1 MLKKNM
7 QEDKS
12 VDEKTSSIKFRQ
24 IGIIGWKDKS
34 PDLAFALEQITSW
47 ASEHPQVK
55 FCALDNLKELVKAPL
70 KIVKEAALLK
80 SDLLLAIGGD
90 GTVLSAAHMA
100 LGHHIPILG
109 VNAGHVGFL
118 AETRINALPQ
128 TLDDLLAGDFS
139 TRDRMMIDATV
150 YRGRKRIAKQTVL
163 NEVHVRAHAPERMV
177 NVNVLYNG
185 TDYTEYWADS
195 LLVST
200 PTGST
205 AYNLAAG
212 GPIIHPATYAVVL
225 TPVAPSS
232 LSVRPLV
239 MSLTDKELELKPA
252 AGKTLDLVFDG
263 RSCVALKPE
272 DHVVL
277 TQSKSF
283 TTFLRMRHTG
293 FVGALREK
301 LGWTGKRG

>member
-1 MLKKNM
+1 MTF
-7 QEDKS
+7 
-12 VDEKTSSIKFRQ
+12 KT

-34 PDLAFALEQITSW
+34 PELALALETISQWGS
-47 ASEHPQVK
+47 AHPQVK
-55 FCALDNLKELVKAPL
+55 FVAMENLKELVKAPI
-70 KIVKEAALLK
+70 KIVKEASVKKA
-80 SDLLLAIGGD
+80 DLLLAIGGD
-90 GTVLSAAHMA
+90 GTVLSAAHIS
-100 LGHHIPILG
+100 LGHNIPILG
-109 VNAGHVGFL
+109 VNAGRVGFL
-118 AETRINALPQ
+118 AETRVKALSQ
-128 TLDDLLAGDFS
+128 TLDDLLAGNFS
-139 TRDRMMIDATV
+139 TRDRMMIDAAV
-150 YRGRKRIAKQTVL
+150 YHGKKCIAKQTVL

-177 NVNVLYNG
+177 NVKVEYNG

-225 TPVAPSS
+225 TPVAPGS

-239 MSLTDKELELKPA
+239 MSLTEKTLVLRPA

-263 RSCVALKPE
+263 RSCVALEPE
-272 DHVVL
+272 NHVVL

-301 LGWTGKRG
+301 LGWTGKRD

>member
-1 MLKKNM
+1 MRIRT
-7 QEDKS
+7 
-12 VDEKTSSIKFRQ
+12 V
-24 IGIIGWKDKS
+24 GIIGWKEKS
-34 PDLAFALEQITSW
+34 LDLARALDSIAEW
-47 ASEHPQVK
+47 AVSHPEMK
-55 FCALDNLKELVKAPL
+55 FIAMDNLKGLVKKPI
-70 KIVKEAALLK
+70 KIVKEASIKKA
-80 SDLLLAIGGD
+80 DLLLAVGGD
-90 GTVLSAAHMA
+90 GTVLSAAHIA
-100 LGHHIPILG
+100 LGHNIPILG

-118 AETRINALPQ
+118 AETRIRDLHQ
-128 TLDDLLAGDFS
+128 TLDDLLNGNFT
-139 TRDRMMIDATV
+139 TRDRMMVDASV
-150 YRGRKRIAKQTVL
+150 YHGKKCIAKQTVL

-177 NVNVLYNG
+177 NVNVAYNG
-185 TDYTEYWADS
+185 TEYTEYWADS

-225 TPVAPSS
+225 TPVAPGS

-239 MSLTDKELELKPA
+239 MSLTDKTLVLRPA

-263 RSCVALKPE
+263 RSCVPLEP
-272 DHVVL
+272 DDYVVL

-301 LGWTGKRG
+301 LGWTGKRAEDK